1 MERGVWYCNCTDLL
15 SNSSI
20 SAVAADNNA
29 ARSPLGDTFGPPTL
43 GPPTVKSQSAFNS
56 IATGLPPSGDER
68 AGVCKITMNGTEM
81 AQKRPQATMQAEG
94 MRVSRGQPVAQ
105 RARHKQKQRLRV
117 CEWGGCASERECGRT
132 TGPRC
137 SAASSSSDSTVLA
150 GTVPVEAHADSA
162 VLLLLWPE
170 LLDAAMR
177 QPCGRGQV
185 AGASL
190 VPVDT
195 RCNAAIPALSA
206 RNPVSTSSSSSSSS
220 SRLPSMAAARSS
232 PSGSNA
238 AAGSGDLL
246 PSTPPVAALPRK
258 LAVCE

>member
-1 MERGVWYCNCTDLL
+1 MLGKGSLASYLTQLLDSSLCAHTRRPLASKTKSKAKSKDKEGQLGVEDSLSCMLHAWSMERGVWYCNCTDLL

-117 CEWGGCASERECGRT
+117 CEWLGARVSERVDAPPAHGARPPAAAATPPSSPAPSPSKRTLTAQCCCCCGPSCSTLLCAS
-132 TGPRC
+132 P
-137 SAASSSSDSTVLA
+137 
-150 GTVPVEAHADSA
+150 
-162 VLLLLWPE
+162 
-170 LLDAAMR
+170 
-177 QPCGRGQV
+177 V
-185 AGASL
+185 AGGKL
-190 VPVDT
+190 QG
-195 RCNAAIPALSA
+195 PA
-206 RNPVSTSSSSSSSS
+206 
-220 SRLPSMAAARSS
+220 
-232 PSGSNA
+232 
-238 AAGSGDLL
+238 
-246 PSTPPVAALPRK
+246 
-258 LAVCE
+258 